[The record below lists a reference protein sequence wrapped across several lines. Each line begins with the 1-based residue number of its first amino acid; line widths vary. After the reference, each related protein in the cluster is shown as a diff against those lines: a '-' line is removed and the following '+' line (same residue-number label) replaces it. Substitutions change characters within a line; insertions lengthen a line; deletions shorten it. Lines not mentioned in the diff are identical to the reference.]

1 MSELIDN
8 SRERKE
14 LLRSLILRLHAGED
28 PHALRTELE
37 ERLHDTPPGEV
48 IEVEQQLVS
57 EGVPVS
63 EILEH
68 CDAHS
73 LVLRNNLDLRG
84 RHELPAGHPVELL
97 LDENRAIVELAGQ
110 IESELGAMQHDDPAV
125 LAKRVL
131 AIRGMLG
138 QLMDVDKHYKR
149 KEYLLFP
156 FLEKY
161 GFPGPSEVMWGK
173 HDQIREQLGGSLEIL
188 ELESVPRE
196 ELDASIE
203 LVVAPALR
211 AVRDMV
217 DKEEQ
222 ILLPVLL
229 DRLTE
234 ADWLQVHAQTM
245 DYGYCLVE
253 PRAEFAAARDV
264 VAEAKPGGGTVHG
277 NVQLPT
283 GRIPIAALEAMLNTL
298 PVDMT
303 FVDHEDKVR
312 YFSHGRERIFTRSKA
327 ILGRSVKHCHPPA
340 SAHIVEKILDDFREG
355 RESRAPFWIQMGPRM
370 IHIEYF
376 ALRDDAGNYL
386 GTLEVSQN
394 VTPYRELEGEQRILQ
409 YRSENDG

>member
-8 SRERKE
+8 SRQRKE

-28 PHALRTELE
+28 PHSLRAELE

-48 IEVEQQLVS
+48 LEVEQQLVS

-73 LVLRNNLDLRG
+73 LVLTNNLDLRKS
-84 RHELPAGHPVELL
+84 HELSAGHPVELL
-97 LDENRAIVELAGQ
+97 LDENGALVELVGQ
-110 IESELGAMQHDDPAV
+110 LESELAALKFDDAAV
-125 LAKRVL
+125 LKTRTL

-138 QLMDVDKHYKR
+138 RLMDVDKHYKR

-173 HDQIREQLGGSLEIL
+173 HDQIREQLEGSQEIL
-188 ELESVPRE
+188 AMSDVPRDE
-196 ELDASIE
+196 IEAGIE

-229 DRLTE
+229 DKLTE
-234 ADWLQVHAQTM
+234 ADWLQVHVQTM
-245 DYGYCLVE
+245 DYGFCLVE
-253 PRAEFAAARDV
+253 PKAEWAPAREA
-264 VAEAKPGGGTVHG
+264 VAETRAAGGTVDG
-277 NVQLPT
+277 IVQLAT
-283 GRIPIAALEAMLNTL
+283 GRLPVLALEKLLDTL
-298 PVDMT
+298 PVDIT

-312 YFSHGRERIFTRSKA
+312 YFSQGSERIFTRSRA

-340 SAHIVEKILDDFREG
+340 SAHIVEKILEDFRSG

-376 ALRDDAGNYL
+376 ALRDDQGEYI

-394 VTPYRELEGEQRILQ
+394 VTPYRELTGEQRILQ
-409 YRSENDG
+409 YRSESNA

>member
-8 SRERKE
+8 SKQRKE

-28 PHALRTELE
+28 PHALRAELE

-48 IEVEQQLVS
+48 IEVEQELVS

-73 LVLRNNLDLRG
+73 LVLTNNLDLRKS
-84 RHELPAGHPVELL
+84 HELPPGHPVELL
-97 LDENRAIVELAGQ
+97 LDENRALVELAGQ
-110 IESELGAMQHDDPAV
+110 IESEIAALKFDDGPV
-125 LAKRVL
+125 RDSRVL

-138 QLMDVDKHYKR
+138 RLMDVDKHYKR

-173 HDQIREQLGGSLEIL
+173 HDQIREQLAGSLDIL
-188 ELESVPRE
+188 AMDGVARE
-196 ELDASIE
+196 ELAAGIE

-234 ADWLQVHAQTM
+234 ADWLQVYVQTM

-253 PRAEFAAARDV
+253 PKAEWAPARDAI
-264 VAEAKPGGGTVHG
+264 AETKGTGGTIDGV
-277 NVQLPT
+277 VQLST
-283 GRIPIAALEAMLNTL
+283 GRIPVQALEMILNTL
-298 PVDMT
+298 PVDIT

-340 SAHIVEKILDDFREG
+340 SAHIVEKILEDFRSG

-376 ALRDDAGNYL
+376 ALRDDAGGYV

-394 VTPYRELEGEQRILQ
+394 VTPYRELTGEQRILQ
-409 YRSENDG
+409 YRSETNG

>member
-8 SRERKE
+8 SKQRKQV
-14 LLRSLILRLHAGED
+14 LRDLILRLHAGED
-28 PHALRTELE
+28 PHALRAELE

-48 IEVEQQLVS
+48 IEVEQELVS
-57 EGVPVS
+57 EGVPVA

-73 LVLRNNLDLRG
+73 LVLSNNLDLRG
-84 RHELPAGHPVELL
+84 RHELPAGHPCDVLL
-97 LDENRAIVELAGQ
+97 EENRALVALATEIEADLATMSGAAAGELSGLTLAVRGK
-110 IESELGAMQHDDPAV
+110 LG
-125 LAKRVL
+125 R
-131 AIRGMLG
+131 
-138 QLMDVDKHYKR
+138 LMDVDKHYKR

-156 FLEKY
+156 FLEQY

-173 HDQIREQLGGSLEIL
+173 HDQIREQLEGSLEIL
-188 ELESVPRE
+188 AMPDIPRE
-196 ELDASIE
+196 ELDAGIE

-245 DYGYCLVE
+245 DYGFCLVE
-253 PRAEFAAARDV
+253 PRAEWAPARE
-264 VAEAKPGGGTVHG
+264 APPEAKASPGAIEGVVH
-277 NVQLPT
+277 LAT
-283 GRIPIAALEAMLNTL
+283 GRIPVEALERILDTL
-298 PVDMT
+298 PVDVT

-312 YFSHGRERIFTRSKA
+312 YFSQSKDRVFTRSRA

-340 SAHIVEKILDDFREG
+340 SAHIVEKILEDFRSG
-355 RESRAPFWIQMGPRM
+355 RESRAPFWINMGPRM

-376 ALRDDAGNYL
+376 ALRNDAGEYL

-394 VTPYRELEGEQRILQ
+394 VTPWRELEGEQRILQ
-409 YRSENDG
+409 YRSETDA

>member
-8 SRERKE
+8 SRQRKA
-14 LLRSLILRLHAGED
+14 LLRDLILRLHAGESPD
-28 PHALRTELE
+28 ALRAELE
-37 ERLHDTPPGEV
+37 EHIHDTPPGEV
-48 IEVEQQLVS
+48 IEVEQELISQ
-57 EGVPVS
+57 GIPVS

-73 LVLRNNLDLRG
+73 HVLKNNLDLRR
-84 RHELPAGHPVELL
+84 RHELEPGHPCELL
-97 LDENRAIVELAGQ
+97 LAENRALVELAGE
-110 IESELGAMQHDDPAV
+110 IENDLAPLTQLDDRV
-125 LAKRVL
+125 AKSAL
-131 AIRGMLG
+131 LSIRGKLNR
-138 QLMDVDKHYKR
+138 LMDVDKHYKR

-173 HDQIREQLGGSLEIL
+173 HDQIREQLDGSLAIL
-188 ELESVPRE
+188 AMDAVNPEELEAGV
-196 ELDASIE
+196 E

-211 AVRDMV
+211 AIRDMV

-229 DRLTE
+229 DKLTE
-234 ADWLQVHAQTM
+234 GEWLQVHLQTM

-253 PRAEFAAARDV
+253 PNVEWAPARDAAR
-264 VAEAKPGGGTVHG
+264 EAKPNGGAADGI
-277 NVQLPT
+277 VQLAT
-283 GRIPIAALEAMLNTL
+283 GRIPVEALEKILDTL
-298 PVDMT
+298 PVDIT

-312 YFSHGRERIFTRSKA
+312 YFSQGRERIFTRSRA

-340 SAHIVEKILDDFREG
+340 SAHIVEKILEDFRSG
-355 RESRAPFWIQMGPRM
+355 CESRAPYWIQMGPRM

-376 ALRDDAGNYL
+376 ALRNDAGEYL

-394 VTPYRELEGEQRILQ
+394 VTPYRELEGEQRILE
-409 YRSENDG
+409 YRSETNG

>member
-8 SRERKE
+8 SRQRKE
-14 LLRSLILRLHAGED
+14 LLRTLILRLHTGED

-37 ERLHDTPPGEV
+37 DRIRDTPPGEV
-48 IEVEQQLVS
+48 IEVEQELVN
-57 EGVPVS
+57 EGIPVS
-63 EILEH
+63 DILEH

-73 LVLRNNLDLRG
+73 LVLRNNLDLRE
-84 RHELPAGHPVELL
+84 RHELPPGHPVELL

-110 IESELGAMQHDDPAV
+110 IESDLAALTHDDSAF
-125 LAKRVL
+125 AKTRLL

-173 HDQIREQLGGSLEIL
+173 HDQIREQLAGSLEIL
-188 ELESVPRE
+188 AMDDLGGEELEGSV
-196 ELDASIE
+196 A

-234 ADWLQVHAQTM
+234 ADWVEVDRQTI

-253 PRAEFAAARDV
+253 PRAEFAPAREAP
-264 VAEAKPGGGTVHG
+264 AEARQSGGTVDG
-277 NVQLPT
+277 AVQLPT
-283 GRIPIAALEAMLNTL
+283 GKIPVAALEAILNTL

-312 YFSHGRERIFTRSKA
+312 WFSQGRERIFTRSKA

-340 SAHIVEKILDDFREG
+340 SAHIVEKILDDFRAG

-376 ALRDDAGNYL
+376 ALRDGAGSYL

-409 YRSENDG
+409 YRSETNG

>member
-8 SRERKE
+8 SRQRKE
-14 LLRSLILRLHAGED
+14 VLRGLILRLHSGED
-28 PHALRTELE
+28 PHALRIELE
-37 ERLHDTPPGEV
+37 ERLHNTPPGEV
-48 IEVEQQLVS
+48 IEVEQELIS

-73 LVLRNNLDLRG
+73 LVLRNNLDLRS
-84 RHELPAGHPVELL
+84 RHELPPGHPCELL
-97 LDENRAIVELAGQ
+97 LEENRALIELLGE
-110 IESELGAMQHDDPAV
+110 IEPELDALEGATDPEMGNH
-125 LAKRVL
+125 LL
-131 AIRGMLG
+131 SIRGKLNR
-138 QLMDVDKHYKR
+138 LMDVDKHYKR

-156 FLEKY
+156 FLERY

-173 HDQIREQLGGSLEIL
+173 HDQIREQLEGSLEIL
-188 ELESVPRE
+188 AMENVARE
-196 ELDASIE
+196 ELQAGIE

-211 AVRDMV
+211 AIRDMV

-229 DRLTE
+229 DKLTE

-245 DYGYCLVE
+245 DYGFCLIE
-253 PRAEFAAARDV
+253 PRAEWAPAGEVAPDAKLAA
-264 VAEAKPGGGTVHG
+264 GTIEG
-277 NVQLPT
+277 IVQLAA
-283 GRIPIAALEAMLNTL
+283 GRIPVETLEKILDTL
-298 PVDMT
+298 PVDIT

-312 YFSHGRERIFTRSKA
+312 YFSQGRERIFQRSRA

-340 SAHIVEKILDDFREG
+340 SAHIVEKILLDFRSG

-376 ALRDDAGNYL
+376 ALRSDRGEYL

-394 VTPYRELEGEQRILQ
+394 VTPYRELEGEQRILE
-409 YRSENDG
+409 YTSETNG